1 MSHIR
6 EMKNKILF
14 ALLLFFSLFKNID
27 AQQYVSFIPSPI
39 NDQLFQNTVTGINK
53 DKYGFLWFTSQFGI
67 YCYDGHNLINFNT
80 ANTKEIKSNRFSGI
94 YTMKNNN
101 KLYALDEFNQV
112 YLLENKKI
120 KIIYL
125 SKNIHFLFYKNV
137 IVTDYLKQFASQI
150 QQFDNLFTNKTM
162 SKNHI
167 IYSFNNITIKE
178 LNHQIQ
184 VITKTRD
191 IQISYTNKFSIL
203 SIGRKYL
210 TLQIDNKI
218 YCLDLYKCEVKFKVL
233 LSKLYE
239 TDLTTAYYDEISN
252 IIYCGTFNNGLI
264 QFSPNSIER
273 FSISPNPE
281 DFTYLYSYAYDSIS
295 QSVFSILNNGVYQW
309 GNKDPNNPTR
319 ITKGKWSGSACVLL
333 KNRELFYCMN
343 EKLNC
348 YSVQDKKIK
357 FQIPYKPEIADI
369 FEFNNKYYCVSGN
382 SIYEFNNEKIW
393 IVKSFTPKTYIYK
406 VKIYHNNIHLCSSD
420 GVIILDRKLNEVEH
434 LLHYKTVRDLQR
446 YNSSLIAAT
455 YGTGIYII
463 KNKKEF
469 RIPNDP
475 KNWMLASLSLR
486 RDEINRFWIVCN
498 KGIFIIPKN
507 SFKTLTFD
515 SSNYFSLNKN
525 SDLPASELNGGIYPE
540 NHQVIDSKIII
551 PSDHGLLIIK
561 QNTNNST
568 NINLNVH
575 LENILINN
583 NQKLGKRNKIVLHR
597 DHSSIEIKIS
607 TQFFQLDKP
616 LPIFYKLKNID
627 ANWQRLGNNRSIK
640 FSRLP
645 PGNYSL
651 YIFQNNRE
659 LKILDITVNQIWYA
673 TWWFI
678 LLVILITGLFISY
691 IFIRNQRKAKE
702 EKENLDL
709 IVNHKTMELQFTV
722 AELLRAQKTLQK
734 ENNFKNQLYAIL
746 MHDIKS
752 PLMFLAESSFMIFNK
767 YKENEND
774 LTNLVRIAAN
784 TSKELHDFISDFLN
798 WLGTQFSD
806 YKVEINQIN
815 VKNII
820 SELVR
825 FYQPI
830 ANSKNLHI
838 QTNNASND
846 IFILSNVTILQT
858 ILRNFI
864 DNAIKYTSSGEINIS
879 TLEDS
884 NHVNIIIADN
894 GNGLPPDI
902 VKIINDWENQK
913 LAEAMIGHSTTHK
926 MGIKIT
932 LEFIKLIEGEI
943 TYVEKKSGGSIIQIS
958 LKKDIRLK

>member
-1 MSHIR
+1 
-6 EMKNKILF
+6 MKNKILF

-53 DKYGFLWFTSQFGI
+53 DKFGFLWFTSQFGI

-94 YTMKNNN
+94 YTMKNDN

-120 KIIYL
+120 KITYL

-137 IVTDYLKQFASQI
+137 IVTDYLKQFASHI
-150 QQFDNLFTNKTM
+150 QQFDNLFTNESM

-191 IQISYTNKFSIL
+191 IQITYTNKFSIL
-203 SIGRKYL
+203 SIGPKYL
-210 TLQIDNKI
+210 ILQIDNKI
-218 YCLDLYKCEVKFKVL
+218 YCVDLYKCEVKFKVL

-239 TDLTTAYYDEISN
+239 TDLITAYYDEISN

-273 FSISPNPE
+273 FAISPNPE

-309 GNKDPNNPTR
+309 GNKDINNPTR
-319 ITKGKWSGSACVLL
+319 ITKGKWSGSACVIL
-333 KNRELFYCMN
+333 KNSELFYCMN

-357 FQIPYKPEIADI
+357 FQIPCKPEIADI

-420 GVIILDRKLNEVEH
+420 GIIILDAKLNEVEH
-434 LLHYKTVRDLQR
+434 LLHNKTVRDLQR
-446 YNSSLIAAT
+446 YHSSLIAAT
-455 YGTGIYII
+455 YGTGIYLI

-475 KNWMLASLSLR
+475 KNWMLAALGLR
-486 RDEINRFWIVCN
+486 KDASNRVWIVCN
-498 KGIFIIPKN
+498 KGVFIVPEN
-507 SFKTLTFD
+507 NFKKLVFD
-515 SSNYFSLNKN
+515 SSNYISLNIH
-525 SDLPASELNGGIYPE
+525 SDLPATELNGGTYPE
-540 NHQVIDSKIII
+540 NHQIINNKILI
-551 PSDHGLLIIK
+551 PSDHGLLKINQIH
-561 QNTNNST
+561 NNL
-568 NINLNVH
+568 NKINLNVY
-575 LENILINN
+575 LENILVNN
-583 NQKLGKRNKIVLHR
+583 NQKLGKQNSIILPR
-597 DHSSIEIKIS
+597 DHTALEIFIQ
-607 TQFFQLDKP
+607 TQYFQIGKP

-627 ANWQRLGNNRSIK
+627 AHWQRLSNSRSIK

-645 PGNYSL
+645 PGYYSL
-651 YIFQNNRE
+651 YILQNNRE

-678 LLVILITGLFISY
+678 LLVILTLGLAIVY
-691 IFIRNQRKAKE
+691 VFIRNQRKAKE
-702 EKENLDL
+702 EKEILDL
-709 IVNHKTMELQFTV
+709 LVNHKTMELQFTV
-722 AELLRAQKTLQK
+722 AELLRAQKTLQE

-752 PLMFLAESSFMIFNK
+752 PLMFLAESSYLIYNK
-767 YKENEND
+767 HKENEND

-815 VKNII
+815 IKNII

-830 ANSKNLHI
+830 ANSKNLNI
-838 QTNNASND
+838 QTNYPEND
-846 IFILSNVTILQT
+846 IFINSNITILQT

-864 DNAIKYTSSGEINIS
+864 DNAIKYTPSGEINIS
-879 TLEDS
+879 ARED
-884 NHVNIIIADN
+884 NKYVNIIIADN
-894 GNGLPPDI
+894 GKGLPTDI
-902 VKIINDWENQK
+902 VKLIKDWENQK
-913 LAEAMIGHSTTHK
+913 LTEAMIGHSTTHK

-932 LEFIKLIEGEI
+932 LEFVKLIDGEI
-943 TYVEKKSGGSIIQIS
+943 SYVEKKSSGSIIQIS